1 MSKGKEKPERMR
13 ENLKQ
18 EEIKRNPTGN
28 LNDAFNRNEAGNLSG
43 LAGSL
48 LRVER
53 SRCTHSCN
61 CYRFHSGIYIFKVI
75 QTISKRVTAD

>member
-28 LNDAFNRNEAGNLSG
+28 LNDAFNRNKAGNLSG

-48 LRVER
+48 GWKGLGVLILVIVIGFIVASIFLR
-53 SRCTHSCN
+53 
-61 CYRFHSGIYIFKVI
+61 
-75 QTISKRVTAD
+75 